1 METYTWMRAFA
12 DSWMLLAMT
21 LFFLGV
27 VLWTWRPGSREKHDD
42 IANIPL
48 RTDDVLGAPGL
59 CGGAQLGQSDKETDN
74 GRA

>member
-27 VLWTWRPGSREKHDD
+27 VLWAFRPGSRATHAET
-42 IANIPL
+42 AQIPF
-48 RTDDVLGAPGL
+48 RNETTTDNQTKI
-59 CGGAQLGQSDKETDN
+59 GGAK
-74 GRA
+74 

>member
-21 LFFLGV
+21 LFFLGTIV
-27 VLWTWRPGSREKHDD
+27 WAFRPGSKAVHRD

-48 RTDDVLGAPGL
+48 RNETLRPDGHSDQDEI
-59 CGGAQLGQSDKETDN
+59 GGAS
-74 GRA
+74 